1 MAYTHENL
9 YFSLTTPLGPDKLLL
24 RSFRGEE
31 RLSSLFQFT
40 LELESEDPSIDFSQ
54 VVGQGATIT
63 LHLADGSDRYI
74 DGVIGRFVQGGS
86 DPTFTRYYAEL
97 HPWPWLL
104 THSADCKIFQEMS
117 VPDIVESVFGDH
129 GFTDFRRSLT
139 GSYSPREYCVQYN
152 ETAFD
157 FVSRLFEEEGIF
169 YFFEHAQGKHTLVM
183 ADSPSAFAVCPG
195 AASVRYGTRGVWTQ
209 QNTLFHL
216 TLEEAVISGA
226 FALDD
231 YNFETPSTDLIASV
245 SSQVARDGASTAA
258 SRRVY
263 HYPGRFLKKA
273 AGDALTKLRAE
284 EREAQVRW
292 LRGEGYCRA
301 FLPGFKTTVE
311 DHPRGDVNADYV
323 LARVIHA
330 ATWEGY
336 TNSFEA
342 LPANTPF
349 RPARTTPKPII
360 PGTQTA
366 LVVGKAGEEIWTDQY
381 GRIKVQFH
389 WDQVGQKDEKSSCW
403 IRVAQGWAG
412 RSWGHWF
419 LPRIGQEVVVSFL
432 EGNPDRPLVTGGVY
446 NAEQTVPYPLPDEQT
461 KSTVKSD
468 SSKGS
473 DGYNELR
480 FEDKK
485 GSEEVYFQAERDFN
499 RVVKNNDTLKVG
511 FEVKSAGDQ
520 TIDIQN
526 HRTVTLAE
534 GNETF
539 TVKKGNRTVTV
550 ETGNESHSVK
560 GTRDVKVTGD
570 ETHTDEA
577 NFTHTVDKNYKLTV
591 KGDLTIDVTG
601 KVTIKSGGD
610 TLVQS
615 GANLTTKAAQAL
627 TDQAGTN
634 LTNKAG
640 SSLTNQAGSSL
651 TNKAGASLTNQAG
664 ASLTDKAGASAT
676 VQGSASVTVQG
687 AIVKIN

>member
-323 LARVIHA
+323 LARVVHA

-349 RPARTTPKPII
+349 RPPLTTR
-360 PGTQTA
+360 
-366 LVVGKAGEEIWTDQY
+366 AGH
-381 GRIKVQFH
+381 R
-389 WDQVGQKDEKSSCW
+389 
-403 IRVAQGWAG
+403 
-412 RSWGHWF
+412 
-419 LPRIGQEVVVSFL
+419 
-432 EGNPDRPLVTGGVY
+432 GNPDCSRRGEVGRGDLDRQVRPHQGALPLGPRGHGRREELLLDPGHPGVGRKELGLLVPAPHRAGGGGLVPGGRPGP
-446 NAEQTVPYPLPDEQT
+446 ASGDRQRLQRRADGALRAARTKQTQG
-461 KSTVKSD
+461 TVKSNAPRAAAA
-468 SSKGS
+468 STRSAS
-473 DGYNELR
+473 RTRRARRRSTSRPSRTY
-480 FEDKK
+480 
-485 GSEEVYFQAERDFN
+485 N